1 MWLHHTIN
9 VKTRYWWNNRFYF
22 NLDNCDIHRFF
33 LLIFNTRVERKKGE
47 AQLPQTNCVATM
59 VKDLKNVGM
68 LPAQIHCIFN
78 YLSILELSED
88 YCSKPS
94 AVTNVNLL
102 ACRKCKG
109 AKIRYWLHQYACP
122 CRQFPEEAKDASVSE
137 CTWTLS
143 ALEALRNALYKFKSY
158 LLTYLLTY
166 LSCHVWTTVTLVLL
180 DHQHTFLLTSCTV
193 YWLNSAARLVT
204 GTCKFNHGLSHM
216 LHKEL
221 YWLDIPESVHSFFM
235 LPPLKSISLHLQM
248 VDW

>member
-1 MWLHHTIN
+1 
-9 VKTRYWWNNRFYF
+9 
-22 NLDNCDIHRFF
+22 
-33 LLIFNTRVERKKGE
+33 
-47 AQLPQTNCVATM
+47 M

-180 DHQHTFLLTSCTV
+180 DHQHTLLLTSCTV
-193 YWLNSAARLVT
+193 YWTLQHVLSLAHASSTTACHTCCTKSCIGSTSQKASTVSSCCHHSHQSHFTYNGRLIGSCV
-204 GTCKFNHGLSHM
+204 
-216 LHKEL
+216 
-221 YWLDIPESVHSFFM
+221 
-235 LPPLKSISLHLQM
+235 
-248 VDW
+248 